1 MNKIINGN
9 VTIGIEKEKNVNRR
23 KSEKIEEEMFQK
35 LARNTVD
42 QNGHKQKGHKQKE
55 EDKTIVASTKQRLT

>member
-1 MNKIINGN
+1 LNKIINGN

-35 LARNTVD
+35 LARNRTKRTQAKRGRQKYCCFDQTV
-42 QNGHKQKGHKQKE
+42 
-55 EDKTIVASTKQRLT
+55 A